1 MPLSDKLIKIT
12 ESDSHRFYNNHP
24 SITTVVDLINE
35 PWLNKWRGR
44 VGNEEADRIAKEAEW
59 LGTLVHDTLSS
70 IELTFD
76 NPRNSILPSIN
87 NLDPLTQH
95 AISLYFDWRS
105 SVLDQWLMI
114 EEPIVDDGIGTGGT
128 PDRVGVLKGDTCL
141 SLIDFKTGGKSIK
154 HRYQTAGYK
163 ILLNRKGIDV
173 KRRIVLYI
181 PTTITKGQS
190 LSTKEYCNH
199 PRDERGFLSLLE
211 IYNQIQQ
218 PD

>member
-12 ESDSHRFYNNHP
+12 ESEQHRFYNSYP
-24 SITTVVDLINE
+24 SVTTVVDLINE

-44 VGNEEADRIAKEAEW
+44 VGNEEADRIAKEAAW
-59 LGTLVHDTLSS
+59 LGTLVHDTLSAFEITS
-70 IELTFD
+70 SNTKPI
-76 NPRNSILPSIN
+76 IN

-95 AISLYFDWRS
+95 ALMLYFEWRS

-114 EEPIVDDGIGTGGT
+114 EEPIVDDVIGTGGT

-141 SLIDFKTGGKSIK
+141 SLIDFKTGNKSIK

-163 ILLNRKGIDV
+163 LLLNRKGIDV

-181 PTTITKGQS
+181 PTTISKGQL

-199 PRDERGFLSLLE
+199 ARDERGFLSLLE
-211 IYNQIQQ
+211 IYNQIQR

>member
-1 MPLSDKLIKIT
+1 MPLSNKLINIT
-12 ESDSHRFYNNHP
+12 ESDQQRFYNGHP
-24 SITTVVDLINE
+24 SVTTVVEIINE
-35 PWLNKWRGR
+35 PWLNKWRGK
-44 VGNEEADRIAKEAEW
+44 VGNEEADRIAKEAAW
-59 LGTLVHDTLSS
+59 LGTLVHDTLSALE
-70 IELTFD
+70 ILPD
-76 NPRNSILPSIN
+76 NPLQSSIDIN

-95 AISLYFDWRS
+95 AITLYLQWKW

-114 EEPIVDDGIGTGGT
+114 EEPLVDEGIGTGGT

-141 SLIDFKTGGKSIK
+141 SLIDFKTGNKSIK

-163 ILLNRKGIDV
+163 LLLNRKGIDV

-181 PTTITKGQS
+181 PTTIKKGQS